1 MENNKKI
8 EYVTKPFEQLT
19 GLPSKDRIWL
29 KRSKRASIKLPSSN
43 LNVYDYI
50 YECNKNN
57 LDEIAMEYDP
67 LIDYESTKITY
78 RKLFKMIDEAT
89 LSYMELGVKKG
100 DIVTV
105 CLPSFV
111 ENIITFYALNR
122 IGAIPNQI
130 HPLASKDEVRFYL
143 EEAES
148 KIFVSYDGNF
158 DNFKDV
164 VEELKIKNVIMV
176 GATDLVSS
184 KTKALFLYNKYKDEL
199 KNNGDRF
206 SIKSFS
212 NFIKENASKKE
223 YPSSKYISFKDFM
236 KLGRKSYFVI
246 PKVNGYTASLTH
258 TSGTTGKSK
267 GVLSSSFGFNEMVR
281 QIGEETPILER
292 GDKELLVLPPYPL
305 YVLCNNVHMCLARGI
320 NIVVVPKVDYQNIH
334 KYFMK
339 HKITAVQ
346 GIPSTVMSMLNDK
359 GFEDNNVDLSSIKFI
374 VAGGGALA
382 SDTLKKANDF
392 LHRHNCKYNIT
403 VGYGMSEMGSCAV
416 CTFDEN
422 DEFVTVGRP
431 LNYTNIK
438 IVNSETKE
446 EVGYNTAGEIWLSGP
461 CRMIGYY
468 KNKEATDKLFEREYD
483 KNGNE
488 TIWVKT
494 GDIGMI
500 TPTGNLKY
508 IGRDK
513 RITMI
518 VDIKTNTVSK
528 VSNDYVEDILVG
540 KYPSGIVP
548 NCVVVSVPSEYTL
561 NALKAYVVVKDSPID
576 YSKIVN
582 EMNSKC
588 EEVLR
593 DNYRPIEYVFVDKIP
608 ETKAG
613 KKDFILIEEFE
624 KGKKTEKDGVKV
636 KARVKVKKGN

>member
-1 MENNKKI
+1 MRDDKKLELVADLPNK
-8 EYVTKPFEQLT
+8 LT
-19 GLPSKDRIWL
+19 GIPSKDRIWL
-29 KRSKRASIKLPSSN
+29 KRSKRASVKLPDSHLS
-43 LNVYDYI
+43 VYDYI

-57 LDEIAMEYDP
+57 LDDVALEYDP
-67 LIDYESTKITY
+67 LIDYSSTKITY
-78 RKLFKMIDEAT
+78 RELFKMIETTTMA
-89 LSYMELGVKKG
+89 YMELGVKKG

-111 ENIITFYALNR
+111 ENIVNFYALNR
-122 IGAIPNQI
+122 LGAIANQI
-130 HPLASKDEVRFYL
+130 HPLASKDEVKFYL

-164 VEELKIKNVIMV
+164 VEELNIEKVIMV
-176 GATDLVSS
+176 DATNLVSTKNKAIILYDKYKKLRKEKNISLMSFIKEVS
-184 KTKALFLYNKYKDEL
+184 KTKT
-199 KNNGDRF
+199 
-206 SIKSFS
+206 
-212 NFIKENASKKE
+212 
-223 YPSSKYISFKDFM
+223 YPSSRYISFKDFM
-236 KLGRKSYFVI
+236 NLGKHNKEI
-246 PKVNGYTASLTH
+246 IVNTFNDACSLTH

-267 GVLSSSFGFNEMVR
+267 GVLSSNYGFNEMVR
-281 QIGEETPILER
+281 QIAEETPVLER

-359 GFEDNNVDLSSIKFI
+359 GFEENNVDLSAIKFI

-382 SDTLKKANDF
+382 SETLKKANNF
-392 LHRHNCKYNIT
+392 LHKHNCKYNVT

-422 DEFVTVGRP
+422 DEFGTVGRP
-431 LNYTNIK
+431 LNDTNIK
-438 IVNSETKE
+438 IVNPETKE

-468 KNKEATDKLFEREYD
+468 KNEEATDKLFVKEYD
-483 KNGNE
+483 KEGNE
-488 TIWVKT
+488 IVWVRT

-528 VSNDYVEDILVG
+528 VSNDYVEDILIGNYGTAV
-540 KYPSGIVP
+540 IP
-548 NCVVVSVPSEYTL
+548 NCVVVSVPNEETL
-561 NALKAYVVVKDSPID
+561 NALKAYVVVKDSPAD
-576 YSKIVN
+576 YSEIVT
-582 EMNSKC
+582 EMNKKC
-588 EEVLR
+588 EEILR
-593 DNYRPIEYVFVDKIP
+593 DNSRPIEYVFVDKIP

-613 KKDFILIEEFE
+613 KKDFVLVQEFE
-624 KGKKTEKDGVKV
+624 EGKKKDGIKV
-636 KARVKVKKGN
+636 KTRIKVKKDNL

>member
-1 MENNKKI
+1 MRDDKKLELVADLPNK
-8 EYVTKPFEQLT
+8 LT
-19 GLPSKDRIWL
+19 GIPSKDRIWL
-29 KRSKRASIKLPSSN
+29 KRSKRASVKLPDSHLS
-43 LNVYDYI
+43 VYDYI

-57 LDEIAMEYDP
+57 LDDVALEYDP
-67 LIDYESTKITY
+67 LIDYSSTKITY
-78 RKLFKMIDEAT
+78 RELFKMIETTTMA
-89 LSYMELGVKKG
+89 YMELGVKKG

-111 ENIITFYALNR
+111 ENIVNFYALNR
-122 IGAIPNQI
+122 LGAIANQI
-130 HPLASKDEVRFYL
+130 HPLASKDEVKFYL

-164 VEELKIKNVIMV
+164 VEELNIEKVIMV
-176 GATDLVSS
+176 DATNLVSTKNKAIILYDKYKKLRKEKNISLMSFIKEVS
-184 KTKALFLYNKYKDEL
+184 KTKT
-199 KNNGDRF
+199 
-206 SIKSFS
+206 
-212 NFIKENASKKE
+212 
-223 YPSSKYISFKDFM
+223 YPSSRYISFKDFM
-236 KLGRKSYFVI
+236 NLGKHNKEI
-246 PKVNGYTASLTH
+246 IVNTFNDACSLTH

-267 GVLSSSFGFNEMVR
+267 GVLSSNYGFNEMVR
-281 QIGEETPILER
+281 QIAEETPVLER

-359 GFEDNNVDLSSIKFI
+359 GFKENNVDLSAIKFI

-382 SDTLKKANDF
+382 SETLKKANNF
-392 LHRHNCKYNIT
+392 LHKHNCKYNVT

-422 DEFVTVGRP
+422 DEFGTVGRP
-431 LNYTNIK
+431 LNDTNIK
-438 IVNSETKE
+438 IVNPETKE

-468 KNKEATDKLFEREYD
+468 KNEEATDKLFVKEYD
-483 KNGNE
+483 KDGNE
-488 TIWVKT
+488 IVWVRT

-528 VSNDYVEDILVG
+528 VSNDYVEDILIGNYGTAV
-540 KYPSGIVP
+540 IP
-548 NCVVVSVPSEYTL
+548 NCVVVSVPNEETL
-561 NALKAYVVVKDSPID
+561 NALKAYVVVKDSPAD
-576 YSKIVN
+576 YSEIVT
-582 EMNSKC
+582 EMNKKC
-588 EEVLR
+588 EEILR
-593 DNYRPIEYVFVDKIP
+593 DNSRPIEYVFVDKIP

-613 KKDFILIEEFE
+613 KKDFVLVQEFE
-624 KGKKTEKDGVKV
+624 EGKKKDGIKV
-636 KARVKVKKGN
+636 KTRIKVKKDNL

>member
-1 MENNKKI
+1 MNNDKRLELVTDLLNKI
-8 EYVTKPFEQLT
+8 T
-19 GLPSKDRIWL
+19 GIPSKDRIWL
-29 KRSKRASIKLPSSN
+29 KRSKKASVKLPDSHLS
-43 LNVYDYI
+43 VYDYI

-57 LDEIAMEYDP
+57 LDDVALEYDP
-67 LIDYESTKITY
+67 LIDYSSTKITY
-78 RKLFKMIDEAT
+78 RKLFKMIETAT
-89 LSYMELGVKKG
+89 KAYMELGVKKG

-111 ENIITFYALNR
+111 ENIVNFYALNR
-122 IGAIPNQI
+122 LGAIANQI
-130 HPLASKDEVRFYL
+130 HPLASKDEVKFYL

-164 VEELKIKNVIMV
+164 VEELNIEKVIMV
-176 GATDLVSS
+176 DATNLVSTKNKAMILYDKYKNLRKEKNISLMSFIKETS
-184 KTKALFLYNKYKDEL
+184 KTKA
-199 KNNGDRF
+199 
-206 SIKSFS
+206 
-212 NFIKENASKKE
+212 
-223 YPSSKYISFKDFM
+223 YPSSRYISFKDFM
-236 KLGRKSYFVI
+236 KIGKHNKEVI
-246 PKVNGYTASLTH
+246 VNTFNDACSLTH

-267 GVLSSSFGFNEMVR
+267 GVLSSNYGFNEMVR
-281 QIGEETPILER
+281 QIAEETPVLER
-292 GDKELLVLPPYPL
+292 EDKELLVLPPYPL

-359 GFEDNNVDLSSIKFI
+359 GFEENNVDLSTIKFI

-382 SDTLKKANDF
+382 SETLKKANNF
-392 LHRHNCKYNIT
+392 LHKHNCKYNVT

-422 DEFVTVGRP
+422 DEFGTVGRP
-431 LNYTNIK
+431 LNDTNIK
-438 IVNSETKE
+438 IVNPETKE

-461 CRMIGYY
+461 CRMLGYY
-468 KNKEATDKLFEREYD
+468 KNEEATDKLFVKEYD
-483 KNGNE
+483 KDGNE
-488 TIWVKT
+488 IVWVRT

-528 VSNDYVEDILVG
+528 VSNDYVEDILIGNYGTAV
-540 KYPSGIVP
+540 IP
-548 NCVVVSVPSEYTL
+548 NCVVVSVPNEETL
-561 NALKAYVVVKDSPID
+561 NALKAYVVVKDSPAD
-576 YSKIVN
+576 YSEIVT
-582 EMNSKC
+582 EMNKKC
-588 EEVLR
+588 EEILR
-593 DNYRPIEYVFVDKIP
+593 DNSRPIEYVFVDKIP

-613 KKDFILIEEFE
+613 KKDFVLVQEFE
-624 KGKKTEKDGVKV
+624 DGKKKDGIKV
-636 KARVKVKKGN
+636 KTRIKVKKDNL

>member
-1 MENNKKI
+1 MRDDKKLELVADLPNK
-8 EYVTKPFEQLT
+8 LT
-19 GLPSKDRIWL
+19 GIPSKDRIWL
-29 KRSKRASIKLPSSN
+29 KRSKRASVKLPDSHLS
-43 LNVYDYI
+43 VYDYI

-57 LDEIAMEYDP
+57 LDDVALEYDP
-67 LIDYESTKITY
+67 LIDYSSTKITY
-78 RKLFKMIDEAT
+78 RELFKMIETAT
-89 LSYMELGVKKG
+89 KTYMELGVKKG

-111 ENIITFYALNR
+111 ENIVNFYALNR
-122 IGAIPNQI
+122 LGAIANQI
-130 HPLASKDEVRFYL
+130 HPLASKDEVKFYL

-164 VEELKIKNVIMV
+164 VEELNIENVIMV
-176 GATDLVSS
+176 DATNLVSTKNKAIILYDKYKKLRKEKNISLMSFIKEVS
-184 KTKALFLYNKYKDEL
+184 KTKT
-199 KNNGDRF
+199 
-206 SIKSFS
+206 
-212 NFIKENASKKE
+212 
-223 YPSSKYISFKDFM
+223 YPSSRYISFKDFM
-236 KLGRKSYFVI
+236 NLGKHNKEI
-246 PKVNGYTASLTH
+246 IVNTFNDACSLTH

-267 GVLSSSFGFNEMVR
+267 GVLSSNYGFNEMVR
-281 QIGEETPILER
+281 QIAEETPVLER

-359 GFEDNNVDLSSIKFI
+359 GFEENNVDLSAIKFI

-382 SDTLKKANDF
+382 SETLKKANNF
-392 LHRHNCKYNIT
+392 LHKHNCKYNVT

-422 DEFVTVGRP
+422 DEFGTVGRP
-431 LNYTNIK
+431 LNDTNIK
-438 IVNSETKE
+438 IVNPETKE

-468 KNKEATDKLFEREYD
+468 KNEEATDKLFVKEYD
-483 KNGNE
+483 KDGNE
-488 TIWVKT
+488 IVWVRT

-528 VSNDYVEDILVG
+528 VSNDYVEDILIGNYGTAV
-540 KYPSGIVP
+540 IP
-548 NCVVVSVPSEYTL
+548 NCVVVSVPNEETL
-561 NALKAYVVVKDSPID
+561 NALKAYVVVKDSPAD
-576 YSKIVN
+576 YSEIVT
-582 EMNSKC
+582 EMNKKC
-588 EEVLR
+588 EEILR
-593 DNYRPIEYVFVDKIP
+593 DNSRPIEYVFVDKIP

-613 KKDFILIEEFE
+613 KKDFVLVQEFE
-624 KGKKTEKDGVKV
+624 EGKKKDGIKV
-636 KARVKVKKGN
+636 KTRIKVKKDNL

>member
-1 MENNKKI
+1 MRDDKKLELVADLPNK
-8 EYVTKPFEQLT
+8 LT
-19 GLPSKDRIWL
+19 GIPSKDRIWL
-29 KRSKRASIKLPSSN
+29 KRSKRASVKLPDSHLS
-43 LNVYDYI
+43 VYDYI

-57 LDEIAMEYDP
+57 LDDVALEYDP
-67 LIDYESTKITY
+67 LIDYSSTKITY
-78 RKLFKMIDEAT
+78 RKLFKMIETTTKA
-89 LSYMELGVKKG
+89 YMELGVKKG

-111 ENIITFYALNR
+111 ENIVNFYALNR
-122 IGAIPNQI
+122 LGAIANQI
-130 HPLASKDEVRFYL
+130 HPLASKDEVKFYL

-164 VEELKIKNVIMV
+164 IEELNIENVIMV
-176 GATDLVSS
+176 DATNLVSTKNKVMILYDKYKKLRKEKNISLMSFIKEVS
-184 KTKALFLYNKYKDEL
+184 KTKT
-199 KNNGDRF
+199 
-206 SIKSFS
+206 
-212 NFIKENASKKE
+212 
-223 YPSSKYISFKDFM
+223 YPSSRYISFKDFM
-236 KLGRKSYFVI
+236 NLGKHNKEI
-246 PKVNGYTASLTH
+246 IVNTFNDACSLTH

-267 GVLSSSFGFNEMVR
+267 GVLSSNYGFNEMVR
-281 QIGEETPILER
+281 QIAEETPVLER

-359 GFEDNNVDLSSIKFI
+359 GFKENNVDLSAIKFI

-382 SDTLKKANDF
+382 SETLKKANNF
-392 LHRHNCKYNIT
+392 LHKHNCKYNVT

-422 DEFVTVGRP
+422 DEFGTVGRP
-431 LNYTNIK
+431 LNDTNIK
-438 IVNSETKE
+438 IVNPETKE

-468 KNKEATDKLFEREYD
+468 KNEEATDKLFVKEYD
-483 KNGNE
+483 KEGNE
-488 TIWVKT
+488 IVWVRT

-528 VSNDYVEDILVG
+528 VSNDYVEDILIGNYGTAV
-540 KYPSGIVP
+540 IP
-548 NCVVVSVPSEYTL
+548 NCVVVSVPNEETL
-561 NALKAYVVVKDSPID
+561 NALKAYVVVKDSPAD
-576 YSKIVN
+576 YSEIVT
-582 EMNSKC
+582 EMNKKC
-588 EEVLR
+588 EEILR
-593 DNYRPIEYVFVDKIP
+593 DNSRPIEYVFVDKIP

-613 KKDFILIEEFE
+613 KKDFVLVQEFE
-624 KGKKTEKDGVKV
+624 EGKKKDGIKV
-636 KARVKVKKGN
+636 KTRIKVKKDNL

>member
-1 MENNKKI
+1 MRDDKKLELVADLPNK
-8 EYVTKPFEQLT
+8 LT
-19 GLPSKDRIWL
+19 GIPSKDRIWL
-29 KRSKRASIKLPSSN
+29 KRSKRASVKLPDSHLS
-43 LNVYDYI
+43 VYDYI

-57 LDEIAMEYDP
+57 LDDVALEYDP
-67 LIDYESTKITY
+67 LIDYSSTKITY
-78 RKLFKMIDEAT
+78 RELFKMIETTTMA
-89 LSYMELGVKKG
+89 YMELGVKKG

-111 ENIITFYALNR
+111 ENIVNFYALNR
-122 IGAIPNQI
+122 LGAIANQI
-130 HPLASKDEVRFYL
+130 HPLASKDEVKFYL

-164 VEELKIKNVIMV
+164 VEELNIEKVIMV
-176 GATDLVSS
+176 DATNLVSTKNKAIILYDKYKKLRKEKNISLMSFIKEVS
-184 KTKALFLYNKYKDEL
+184 KTKT
-199 KNNGDRF
+199 
-206 SIKSFS
+206 
-212 NFIKENASKKE
+212 
-223 YPSSKYISFKDFM
+223 YPSSRYISFKDFM
-236 KLGRKSYFVI
+236 NLGKHNKEI
-246 PKVNGYTASLTH
+246 IVNTFNDACSLTH

-267 GVLSSSFGFNEMVR
+267 GVLSSNYGFNEMVR
-281 QIGEETPILER
+281 QIAEETPVLER

-359 GFEDNNVDLSSIKFI
+359 GFKENNVDLSAIKFI

-382 SDTLKKANDF
+382 SETLKKANNF
-392 LHRHNCKYNIT
+392 LHKHNCKYNVT

-422 DEFVTVGRP
+422 DEFGTVGRP
-431 LNYTNIK
+431 LNDSNIK
-438 IVNSETKE
+438 IVNPETKE

-468 KNKEATDKLFEREYD
+468 KNEEATDKLFVKEYD
-483 KNGNE
+483 KDGNE
-488 TIWVKT
+488 IVWVRT

-528 VSNDYVEDILVG
+528 VSNDYVEDILIGNYGTAV
-540 KYPSGIVP
+540 IP
-548 NCVVVSVPSEYTL
+548 NCVVVSVPNEETL
-561 NALKAYVVVKDSPID
+561 NALKAYVVVKDSPAD
-576 YSKIVN
+576 YSEIVT
-582 EMNSKC
+582 EMNKKC
-588 EEVLR
+588 EEILR
-593 DNYRPIEYVFVDKIP
+593 DNSRPIEYVFVDKIP

-613 KKDFILIEEFE
+613 KKDFVLVQEFE
-624 KGKKTEKDGVKV
+624 EGKKKDGIKV
-636 KARVKVKKGN
+636 KTRIKVKKDNL

>member
-1 MENNKKI
+1 MRDDKKLELVADLPNK
-8 EYVTKPFEQLT
+8 LT
-19 GLPSKDRIWL
+19 GIPSKDRIWL
-29 KRSKRASIKLPSSN
+29 KRSKRASVKLPDSHLS
-43 LNVYDYI
+43 VYDYI

-57 LDEIAMEYDP
+57 LDDVALEYDP
-67 LIDYESTKITY
+67 LIDYSSTKITY
-78 RKLFKMIDEAT
+78 RKLFKMIETTTMA
-89 LSYMELGVKKG
+89 YMKLGVKKG

-111 ENIITFYALNR
+111 ENIVNFYALNR
-122 IGAIPNQI
+122 LGAIANQI
-130 HPLASKDEVRFYL
+130 HPLASKDEVKFYL

-164 VEELKIKNVIMV
+164 IEELNIENVIMV
-176 GATDLVSS
+176 DATNLVSTKNKVMILYDKYKKLRKEKNISLMSFIKEVS
-184 KTKALFLYNKYKDEL
+184 KTKT
-199 KNNGDRF
+199 
-206 SIKSFS
+206 
-212 NFIKENASKKE
+212 
-223 YPSSKYISFKDFM
+223 YPSSRYISFKDFM
-236 KLGRKSYFVI
+236 NLGKHNKEI
-246 PKVNGYTASLTH
+246 IVNSFNDACSLTH

-267 GVLSSSFGFNEMVR
+267 GVLSSNYGFNEMVR
-281 QIGEETPILER
+281 QIAEETPVLER

-359 GFEDNNVDLSSIKFI
+359 GFKENNVDLSAIKFI

-382 SDTLKKANDF
+382 SETLKKVNNF
-392 LHRHNCKYNIT
+392 LHKHNCKYNVT

-422 DEFVTVGRP
+422 DEFGTVGRP
-431 LNYTNIK
+431 LNDTNIK
-438 IVNSETKE
+438 IVNPETKE

-468 KNKEATDKLFEREYD
+468 KNEEATDKLFVKEYD
-483 KNGNE
+483 KEGNE
-488 TIWVKT
+488 IVWVRT

-528 VSNDYVEDILVG
+528 VSNDYVEDILIGNYGTAV
-540 KYPSGIVP
+540 IP
-548 NCVVVSVPSEYTL
+548 NCVVVSVPNEETL
-561 NALKAYVVVKDSPID
+561 NALKAYVVVKDSPAD
-576 YSKIVN
+576 YSEIVT
-582 EMNSKC
+582 EMNKKC
-588 EEVLR
+588 EEILR
-593 DNYRPIEYVFVDKIP
+593 DNSRPIEYVFVDKIP

-613 KKDFILIEEFE
+613 KKDFVLVQEFE
-624 KGKKTEKDGVKV
+624 EGKKKDGIKV
-636 KARVKVKKGN
+636 KTRIKVKKDNL

>member
-1 MENNKKI
+1 MRDDKKLELVADLPNK
-8 EYVTKPFEQLT
+8 LT
-19 GLPSKDRIWL
+19 GIPSKDRIWL
-29 KRSKRASIKLPSSN
+29 KRSKRASVKLPDSHLS
-43 LNVYDYI
+43 VYDYI

-57 LDEIAMEYDP
+57 LDDVALEYDP
-67 LIDYESTKITY
+67 LIDYSSTKITY
-78 RKLFKMIDEAT
+78 RKLFKMIETTTKA
-89 LSYMELGVKKG
+89 YMELGVKKG

-111 ENIITFYALNR
+111 ENIVNFYALNR
-122 IGAIPNQI
+122 LGAIANQI
-130 HPLASKDEVRFYL
+130 HPLASKDEVKFYL

-164 VEELKIKNVIMV
+164 IEELNIENVIMV
-176 GATDLVSS
+176 DATNLVSTKNKVMILYDKYKKLRKEKNISLMSFIKEVS
-184 KTKALFLYNKYKDEL
+184 KTKT
-199 KNNGDRF
+199 
-206 SIKSFS
+206 
-212 NFIKENASKKE
+212 
-223 YPSSKYISFKDFM
+223 YPSSRYISFKDFM
-236 KLGRKSYFVI
+236 NLGKHNKEI
-246 PKVNGYTASLTH
+246 IVNTFNDACSLTH

-267 GVLSSSFGFNEMVR
+267 GVLSSNYGFNEMVR
-281 QIGEETPILER
+281 QIAEETPVLER

-359 GFEDNNVDLSSIKFI
+359 GFKENQVDLSAIKFI

-382 SDTLKKANDF
+382 SETLKKANNF
-392 LHRHNCKYNIT
+392 LHKHNCKYNVT

-422 DEFVTVGRP
+422 DEFGTVGRP
-431 LNYTNIK
+431 LNDTNIK
-438 IVNSETKE
+438 IVNPDTKE

-468 KNKEATDKLFEREYD
+468 KNEEATDKLFVKEYD
-483 KNGNE
+483 KEGNE
-488 TIWVKT
+488 IVWVRT

-528 VSNDYVEDILVG
+528 VSNDYVEDILIGNYGTAV
-540 KYPSGIVP
+540 IP
-548 NCVVVSVPSEYTL
+548 NCVVVSVPNEETL
-561 NALKAYVVVKDSPID
+561 NALKAYVVVKDSPAD
-576 YSKIVN
+576 YSEIVT
-582 EMNSKC
+582 EMNKKC
-588 EEVLR
+588 EEILR
-593 DNYRPIEYVFVDKIP
+593 DNSRPIEYVFVDKIP

-613 KKDFILIEEFE
+613 KKDFVLVQEFE
-624 KGKKTEKDGVKV
+624 EGKKKDGIKV
-636 KARVKVKKGN
+636 KTRIKVKKDNL

>member
-1 MENNKKI
+1 MRDDKKLELVADLPNK
-8 EYVTKPFEQLT
+8 LT
-19 GLPSKDRIWL
+19 GIPSKDRIWL
-29 KRSKRASIKLPSSN
+29 KRSKRASVKLPDSHLS
-43 LNVYDYI
+43 VYDYI

-57 LDEIAMEYDP
+57 LDDVALEYDP
-67 LIDYESTKITY
+67 LIDYSSTKITY
-78 RKLFKMIDEAT
+78 RKLFKMIETTTKA
-89 LSYMELGVKKG
+89 YMELGVKKG

-111 ENIITFYALNR
+111 ENIVNFYALNR
-122 IGAIPNQI
+122 LGAIANQI
-130 HPLASKDEVRFYL
+130 HPLASKDEVKFYL

-164 VEELKIKNVIMV
+164 IEELNIENVIMV
-176 GATDLVSS
+176 DATNLVSTKNKLMILYDKYKKLRKEKNISLMSFIKEVS
-184 KTKALFLYNKYKDEL
+184 KTKT
-199 KNNGDRF
+199 
-206 SIKSFS
+206 
-212 NFIKENASKKE
+212 
-223 YPSSKYISFKDFM
+223 YPSSRYISFKDFM
-236 KLGRKSYFVI
+236 NLGKHNKEI
-246 PKVNGYTASLTH
+246 IVNTFNDACSLTH

-267 GVLSSSFGFNEMVR
+267 GVLSSNYGFNEMVR
-281 QIGEETPILER
+281 QIAEETPVLER

-359 GFEDNNVDLSSIKFI
+359 GFKENNVDLSAIKFI

-382 SDTLKKANDF
+382 SETLKKANNF
-392 LHRHNCKYNIT
+392 LHKHNCKYNVT

-422 DEFVTVGRP
+422 DEFGTVGRP
-431 LNYTNIK
+431 LNDTNIK
-438 IVNSETKE
+438 IVNPETKE

-468 KNKEATDKLFEREYD
+468 KNEEATDKLFVKEYD
-483 KNGNE
+483 KEGNE
-488 TIWVKT
+488 IVWVRT

-528 VSNDYVEDILVG
+528 VSNDYVEDILIGNYGTAV
-540 KYPSGIVP
+540 IP
-548 NCVVVSVPSEYTL
+548 NCVVVSVPNEETL
-561 NALKAYVVVKDSPID
+561 NALKAYVVVKDSPAD
-576 YSKIVN
+576 YSEIVT
-582 EMNSKC
+582 EMNKKC
-588 EEVLR
+588 EEILR
-593 DNYRPIEYVFVDKIP
+593 DNSRPIEYVFVDKIP

-613 KKDFILIEEFE
+613 KKDFVLVQEFE
-624 KGKKTEKDGVKV
+624 EGKKKDGIKV
-636 KARVKVKKGN
+636 KTRIKVKKDNL

>member
-1 MENNKKI
+1 MRDDKKLELVADLPNK
-8 EYVTKPFEQLT
+8 LT
-19 GLPSKDRIWL
+19 GIPSKDRIWL
-29 KRSKRASIKLPSSN
+29 KRSKRASVKLPDSHLS
-43 LNVYDYI
+43 VYDYI

-57 LDEIAMEYDP
+57 LDDVALEYDP
-67 LIDYESTKITY
+67 LIDYSSTKITY
-78 RKLFKMIDEAT
+78 RELFKMIETTTMA
-89 LSYMELGVKKG
+89 YMELGVKKG

-111 ENIITFYALNR
+111 ENIVNFYALNR
-122 IGAIPNQI
+122 LGAIANQI
-130 HPLASKDEVRFYL
+130 HPLASKDEVKFYL

-164 VEELKIKNVIMV
+164 IEELNIENVIMV
-176 GATDLVSS
+176 DATNLVSTKNKVMILYDKYKKLRKKKNISLMSFVKEVS
-184 KTKALFLYNKYKDEL
+184 KTKT
-199 KNNGDRF
+199 
-206 SIKSFS
+206 
-212 NFIKENASKKE
+212 
-223 YPSSKYISFKDFM
+223 YPSSRYISFKDFM
-236 KLGRKSYFVI
+236 NLGKHNKEI
-246 PKVNGYTASLTH
+246 IVNTFNDACSLTH

-267 GVLSSSFGFNEMVR
+267 GVLSSNYGFNEMVR
-281 QIGEETPILER
+281 QIAEETPVLER

-359 GFEDNNVDLSSIKFI
+359 GFEENNVDLSAIKFI

-382 SDTLKKANDF
+382 SETLKKANNF
-392 LHRHNCKYNIT
+392 LHKHNCKYNVT

-422 DEFVTVGRP
+422 DEFGTVGRP
-431 LNYTNIK
+431 LNDTNIK
-438 IVNSETKE
+438 IVNPETKE

-468 KNKEATDKLFEREYD
+468 KNEEATDKLFVKEYD
-483 KNGNE
+483 KDGNE
-488 TIWVKT
+488 IVWVRT

-528 VSNDYVEDILVG
+528 VSNDYVEDILIGNYGTAV
-540 KYPSGIVP
+540 IP
-548 NCVVVSVPSEYTL
+548 NCVVVSVPNEETL
-561 NALKAYVVVKDSPID
+561 NALKAYVVVKDSPAD
-576 YSKIVN
+576 YSEIVT
-582 EMNSKC
+582 EMNKKC
-588 EEVLR
+588 EEILR
-593 DNYRPIEYVFVDKIP
+593 DNSRPIEYVFVDKIP

-613 KKDFILIEEFE
+613 KKDFVLVQEFE
-624 KGKKTEKDGVKV
+624 EGKKKDGIKV
-636 KARVKVKKGN
+636 KTRIKIKKDNL

>member
-1 MENNKKI
+1 MRDDKKLELVADLPNK
-8 EYVTKPFEQLT
+8 LT
-19 GLPSKDRIWL
+19 GIPSKDRIWL
-29 KRSKRASIKLPSSN
+29 KRSKRASVKLPDSHLS
-43 LNVYDYI
+43 VYDYI

-57 LDEIAMEYDP
+57 LDDVALEYDP
-67 LIDYESTKITY
+67 LIDYSSTKITY
-78 RKLFKMIDEAT
+78 RELFKMIETTTKA
-89 LSYMELGVKKG
+89 YMKLGVKKG

-111 ENIITFYALNR
+111 ENIVNFYALNR
-122 IGAIPNQI
+122 LGAIANQI
-130 HPLASKDEVRFYL
+130 HPLASKDEVKFYL

-164 VEELKIKNVIMV
+164 VEELNIEKVIMV
-176 GATDLVSS
+176 DATNLVSTKNKVMILYDKYKKLRKEKNISLMSFIKEVS
-184 KTKALFLYNKYKDEL
+184 KTKT
-199 KNNGDRF
+199 
-206 SIKSFS
+206 
-212 NFIKENASKKE
+212 
-223 YPSSKYISFKDFM
+223 YPSSRYISFKDFM
-236 KLGRKSYFVI
+236 NLGKHNKEI
-246 PKVNGYTASLTH
+246 IVNTFNDACSLTH

-267 GVLSSSFGFNEMVR
+267 GVLSSNYGFNEMVR
-281 QIGEETPILER
+281 QIAEETPVLER

-359 GFEDNNVDLSSIKFI
+359 GFEENNVDLSAIKFI

-382 SDTLKKANDF
+382 SETLKKANNF
-392 LHRHNCKYNIT
+392 LHKHNCKYNVT

-422 DEFVTVGRP
+422 DEFGTVGRP
-431 LNYTNIK
+431 LNDTNIK
-438 IVNSETKE
+438 IVNPETKE

-468 KNKEATDKLFEREYD
+468 KNEEATDKLFVKEYD
-483 KNGNE
+483 KDGNE
-488 TIWVKT
+488 IVWVRT

-528 VSNDYVEDILVG
+528 VSNDYVEDILIGNYGTAV
-540 KYPSGIVP
+540 IP
-548 NCVVVSVPSEYTL
+548 NCVVVSVPNEETL
-561 NALKAYVVVKDSPID
+561 NALKAYVVVKDSPAD
-576 YSKIVN
+576 YSEIVT
-582 EMNSKC
+582 EMNKKC
-588 EEVLR
+588 EEILR
-593 DNYRPIEYVFVDKIP
+593 DNSRPIEYVFVDKIP

-613 KKDFILIEEFE
+613 KKDFVLVQEFE
-624 KGKKTEKDGVKV
+624 EGKKKDGIKV
-636 KARVKVKKGN
+636 KTRIKVKKDNL

>member
-1 MENNKKI
+1 MRDDKKLELVADLPNK
-8 EYVTKPFEQLT
+8 LT
-19 GLPSKDRIWL
+19 GIPSKDRIWL
-29 KRSKRASIKLPSSN
+29 KRSKRASVKLPDSHLS
-43 LNVYDYI
+43 VYDYI

-57 LDEIAMEYDP
+57 LDDIALEYDP
-67 LIDYESTKITY
+67 LIDYSSTKITY
-78 RKLFKMIDEAT
+78 RELFKMIETTTMA
-89 LSYMELGVKKG
+89 YMELGVKKG

-111 ENIITFYALNR
+111 ENIVNFYALNR
-122 IGAIPNQI
+122 LGAIANQI
-130 HPLASKDEVRFYL
+130 HPLASKDEVKFYL

-164 VEELKIKNVIMV
+164 VEELNIEKVIMV
-176 GATDLVSS
+176 DATNLVSTKNKVMILYDKYKKLRKEKNISLMSFIKEVS
-184 KTKALFLYNKYKDEL
+184 KTKT
-199 KNNGDRF
+199 
-206 SIKSFS
+206 
-212 NFIKENASKKE
+212 
-223 YPSSKYISFKDFM
+223 YPSSRYISFKDFM
-236 KLGRKSYFVI
+236 NLGKHNKEI
-246 PKVNGYTASLTH
+246 IVNTFNDACSLTH

-267 GVLSSSFGFNEMVR
+267 GVLSSNYGFNEMVR
-281 QIGEETPILER
+281 QIAEETPVLER

-359 GFEDNNVDLSSIKFI
+359 GFEENNVDLSAIKFI

-382 SDTLKKANDF
+382 SETLKKANNF
-392 LHRHNCKYNIT
+392 LHKHNCKYNVT

-422 DEFVTVGRP
+422 DEFGTVGRP
-431 LNYTNIK
+431 LNDTNIK
-438 IVNSETKE
+438 IVNPETKE

-468 KNKEATDKLFEREYD
+468 KNEEATDKLFVKEYD
-483 KNGNE
+483 KEGNE
-488 TIWVKT
+488 IVWVRT

-528 VSNDYVEDILVG
+528 VSNDYVEDILIGNYGTAV
-540 KYPSGIVP
+540 IP
-548 NCVVVSVPSEYTL
+548 NCVVVSVPNEETL
-561 NALKAYVVVKDSPID
+561 NALKAYVVVKDSPAD
-576 YSKIVN
+576 YSEIVT
-582 EMNSKC
+582 EMNKKC
-588 EEVLR
+588 EEILR
-593 DNYRPIEYVFVDKIP
+593 DNSRPIEYVFVDKIP

-613 KKDFILIEEFE
+613 KKDFVLVQEFE
-624 KGKKTEKDGVKV
+624 EGKKKDGIKV
-636 KARVKVKKGN
+636 KTRIKVKKDNL

>member
-1 MENNKKI
+1 MRDDKKLELVADLPNK
-8 EYVTKPFEQLT
+8 LT
-19 GLPSKDRIWL
+19 GIPSKDRIWL
-29 KRSKRASIKLPSSN
+29 KRSKRASVKLPDSHLS
-43 LNVYDYI
+43 VYDYI

-57 LDEIAMEYDP
+57 LDDVALEYDP
-67 LIDYESTKITY
+67 LIDYSSTKITY
-78 RKLFKMIDEAT
+78 IELFKMIETTTMA
-89 LSYMELGVKKG
+89 YMELGVKKG

-111 ENIITFYALNR
+111 ENIVNFYALNR
-122 IGAIPNQI
+122 LGAIANQI
-130 HPLASKDEVRFYL
+130 HPLASKDEVKFYL

-164 VEELKIKNVIMV
+164 VEELNIEKVIMV
-176 GATDLVSS
+176 DATNLVSTKNKAIILYDKYKKLRKEKNISLMSFIKEVS
-184 KTKALFLYNKYKDEL
+184 KTKT
-199 KNNGDRF
+199 
-206 SIKSFS
+206 
-212 NFIKENASKKE
+212 
-223 YPSSKYISFKDFM
+223 YPSSRYISFKDFM
-236 KLGRKSYFVI
+236 NLGKHNKEI
-246 PKVNGYTASLTH
+246 IVNTFNDACSLTH

-267 GVLSSSFGFNEMVR
+267 GVLSSNYGFNEMVR
-281 QIGEETPILER
+281 QIAEETPVLER

-359 GFEDNNVDLSSIKFI
+359 GFEENNVDLSAIKFI

-382 SDTLKKANDF
+382 SETLKKANNF
-392 LHRHNCKYNIT
+392 LHKHNCKYNVT

-422 DEFVTVGRP
+422 DEFGTVGRP
-431 LNYTNIK
+431 LNDTNIK
-438 IVNSETKE
+438 IVNPETKE

-468 KNKEATDKLFEREYD
+468 KNEEATDKLFVKEYD
-483 KNGNE
+483 KDGNE
-488 TIWVKT
+488 IVWVRT

-528 VSNDYVEDILVG
+528 VSNDYVEDILIGNYGTAV
-540 KYPSGIVP
+540 IP
-548 NCVVVSVPSEYTL
+548 NCVVVSVPNEETL
-561 NALKAYVVVKDSPID
+561 NALKAYVVVKDSPAD
-576 YSKIVN
+576 YSEIVT
-582 EMNSKC
+582 EMNKKC
-588 EEVLR
+588 EEILR
-593 DNYRPIEYVFVDKIP
+593 DNSRPIEYVFVDKIP

-613 KKDFILIEEFE
+613 KKDFVLVQEFE
-624 KGKKTEKDGVKV
+624 EGKKKDGIKV
-636 KARVKVKKGN
+636 KTRIKVKKDNL

>member
-1 MENNKKI
+1 MNNDKRLELVTDLLNKI
-8 EYVTKPFEQLT
+8 T
-19 GLPSKDRIWL
+19 GIPSKDRIWL
-29 KRSKRASIKLPSSN
+29 KRSKKASVKLPDSHLS
-43 LNVYDYI
+43 VYDYI

-57 LDEIAMEYDP
+57 LDDVALEYDP
-67 LIDYESTKITY
+67 LIDYSSTKITY
-78 RKLFKMIDEAT
+78 RKLFKMIETAT
-89 LSYMELGVKKG
+89 KAYMELGVKKG

-111 ENIITFYALNR
+111 ENIVNFYALNR
-122 IGAIPNQI
+122 LGAIANQI
-130 HPLASKDEVRFYL
+130 HPLASKDEVKFYL

-164 VEELKIKNVIMV
+164 VEELNIEKVIMV
-176 GATDLVSS
+176 DATNLVSTKNKAMILYDKYKNLRKEKNISLMSFIRETS
-184 KTKALFLYNKYKDEL
+184 KTKT
-199 KNNGDRF
+199 
-206 SIKSFS
+206 
-212 NFIKENASKKE
+212 
-223 YPSSKYISFKDFM
+223 YPSSRYISFKDFM
-236 KLGRKSYFVI
+236 NLGKHNKEVI
-246 PKVNGYTASLTH
+246 VNTFNDACSLTH

-267 GVLSSSFGFNEMVR
+267 GVLSSNYGFNEMVR
-281 QIGEETPILER
+281 QIAEETPVLER

-359 GFEDNNVDLSSIKFI
+359 GFEENNVDLSTIKFI

-382 SDTLKKANDF
+382 SETLKKANNF
-392 LHRHNCKYNIT
+392 LHKHNCKYNVT

-422 DEFVTVGRP
+422 DEFGTVGRP
-431 LNYTNIK
+431 LNDTNIK
-438 IVNSETKE
+438 IVNPETKE

-468 KNKEATDKLFEREYD
+468 KNKEATDKLFVKEYD
-483 KNGNE
+483 KDGNE
-488 TIWVKT
+488 IVWVRT

-528 VSNDYVEDILVG
+528 VSNDYVEDILIGNYGTAV
-540 KYPSGIVP
+540 IP
-548 NCVVVSVPSEYTL
+548 NCVVVSVPNEETL
-561 NALKAYVVVKDSPID
+561 NALKAYVVVKDSPAD
-576 YSKIVN
+576 YSEIVT
-582 EMNSKC
+582 EMNKKC
-588 EEVLR
+588 EEILR
-593 DNYRPIEYVFVDKIP
+593 DNSRPIEYVFVDKIP

-613 KKDFILIEEFE
+613 KKDFVLVQEFE
-624 KGKKTEKDGVKV
+624 DGKKKDGIKV
-636 KARVKVKKGN
+636 KTRIKIKKDNL

>member
-1 MENNKKI
+1 MRDDKKLELVADLPNK
-8 EYVTKPFEQLT
+8 LT
-19 GLPSKDRIWL
+19 GIPSKDRIWL
-29 KRSKRASIKLPSSN
+29 KRSKRASVKLPDSHLS
-43 LNVYDYI
+43 VYDYI

-57 LDEIAMEYDP
+57 LDDVALEYDP
-67 LIDYESTKITY
+67 LIDYSSTKITY
-78 RKLFKMIDEAT
+78 RKLFKMIETTTKA
-89 LSYMELGVKKG
+89 YMELGVKKG

-111 ENIITFYALNR
+111 ENIVNFYALNR
-122 IGAIPNQI
+122 LGAIANQI
-130 HPLASKDEVRFYL
+130 HPLASKDEVKFYL

-164 VEELKIKNVIMV
+164 IEELNIENVIMV
-176 GATDLVSS
+176 DATNLVSTKNKVMILYDKYKKLRKEKNISLMSFIKEVS
-184 KTKALFLYNKYKDEL
+184 KTKT
-199 KNNGDRF
+199 
-206 SIKSFS
+206 
-212 NFIKENASKKE
+212 
-223 YPSSKYISFKDFM
+223 YPSSRYISFKDFM
-236 KLGRKSYFVI
+236 NLGKHNKEI
-246 PKVNGYTASLTH
+246 IVNTFNDACSLTH

-267 GVLSSSFGFNEMVR
+267 GVLSSNYGFNEMVR
-281 QIGEETPILER
+281 QIAEETPVLER

-359 GFEDNNVDLSSIKFI
+359 GFKENNVDLSAIKFI

-382 SDTLKKANDF
+382 SETLKKANNF
-392 LHRHNCKYNIT
+392 LHKHNCKYNVT

-422 DEFVTVGRP
+422 DEFGTVGRP
-431 LNYTNIK
+431 LNDTNIK
-438 IVNSETKE
+438 IVNPDTKE

-468 KNKEATDKLFEREYD
+468 KNEEATDKLFVKEYD
-483 KNGNE
+483 KEGNE
-488 TIWVKT
+488 IVWVRT

-528 VSNDYVEDILVG
+528 VSNDYVEDILIGNYGTAV
-540 KYPSGIVP
+540 IP
-548 NCVVVSVPSEYTL
+548 NCVVVSVPNEETL
-561 NALKAYVVVKDSPID
+561 NALKAYVVVKDSPAD
-576 YSKIVN
+576 YSEIVT
-582 EMNSKC
+582 EMNKKC
-588 EEVLR
+588 EEILR
-593 DNYRPIEYVFVDKIP
+593 DNSRPIEYVFVDKIP

-613 KKDFILIEEFE
+613 KKDFVLVQEFE
-624 KGKKTEKDGVKV
+624 EGKKKDGIKV
-636 KARVKVKKGN
+636 KTRIKVKKDNL

>member
-1 MENNKKI
+1 MKDDKKLELVADLPNK
-8 EYVTKPFEQLT
+8 LT
-19 GLPSKDRIWL
+19 GIPSKDRIWL
-29 KRSKRASIKLPSSN
+29 KRSKRASVKLPDSHLS
-43 LNVYDYI
+43 VYDYI

-57 LDEIAMEYDP
+57 LDDVALEYDP
-67 LIDYESTKITY
+67 LIDYSSTKITY
-78 RKLFKMIDEAT
+78 RELFKMIETTTMA
-89 LSYMELGVKKG
+89 YMELGVKKG

-111 ENIITFYALNR
+111 ENIVNFYALNR
-122 IGAIPNQI
+122 LGAIANQI
-130 HPLASKDEVRFYL
+130 HPLASKDEVKFYL

-164 VEELKIKNVIMV
+164 VEELNIEKVIMV
-176 GATDLVSS
+176 DATNLVSTKNKAIILYDKYKKLRKEKNISLMSFIKEVS
-184 KTKALFLYNKYKDEL
+184 KTKT
-199 KNNGDRF
+199 
-206 SIKSFS
+206 
-212 NFIKENASKKE
+212 
-223 YPSSKYISFKDFM
+223 YPSSRYISFKDFM
-236 KLGRKSYFVI
+236 NLGKHNKEI
-246 PKVNGYTASLTH
+246 IVNTFNDACSLTH

-267 GVLSSSFGFNEMVR
+267 GVLSSNYGFNEMVR
-281 QIGEETPILER
+281 QIAEETPVLER

-359 GFEDNNVDLSSIKFI
+359 GFEENNVDLSAIKFI

-382 SDTLKKANDF
+382 SETLKKANNF
-392 LHRHNCKYNIT
+392 LHKHNCKYNVT

-422 DEFVTVGRP
+422 DEFGTVGRP
-431 LNYTNIK
+431 LNDTNIK
-438 IVNSETKE
+438 IVNPETKE

-468 KNKEATDKLFEREYD
+468 KNEEATDKLFVKEYD
-483 KNGNE
+483 KEGNE
-488 TIWVKT
+488 IVWVRT

-528 VSNDYVEDILVG
+528 VSNDYVEDILIGNYGTAV
-540 KYPSGIVP
+540 IP
-548 NCVVVSVPSEYTL
+548 NCVVVSVPNEETL
-561 NALKAYVVVKDSPID
+561 NALKAYVVVKDSPAD
-576 YSKIVN
+576 YSEIVT
-582 EMNSKC
+582 EMNKKC
-588 EEVLR
+588 EEILR
-593 DNYRPIEYVFVDKIP
+593 DNSRPIEYVFVDKIP

-613 KKDFILIEEFE
+613 KKDFVLVQEFE
-624 KGKKTEKDGVKV
+624 EGKKKDGIKV
-636 KARVKVKKGN
+636 KTRIKVKKDNL

>member
-1 MENNKKI
+1 MKDDKKLELVADLPNK
-8 EYVTKPFEQLT
+8 LT
-19 GLPSKDRIWL
+19 GIPSKDRIWL
-29 KRSKRASIKLPSSN
+29 KRSKRASVKLPDSHLS
-43 LNVYDYI
+43 VYDYI

-57 LDEIAMEYDP
+57 LDDVALEYDP
-67 LIDYESTKITY
+67 LIGYSSTKITY
-78 RKLFKMIDEAT
+78 RKLFKMIETTTKA
-89 LSYMELGVKKG
+89 YMELGVKKG

-111 ENIITFYALNR
+111 ENIVNFYALNR
-122 IGAIPNQI
+122 LGAIANQI
-130 HPLASKDEVRFYL
+130 HPLASKDEVKFYL

-164 VEELKIKNVIMV
+164 VEELNIEKVIMV
-176 GATDLVSS
+176 DATNLVSTKNKAMILYDKYKNLRKEKNISLMSFIRETS
-184 KTKALFLYNKYKDEL
+184 KTKT
-199 KNNGDRF
+199 
-206 SIKSFS
+206 
-212 NFIKENASKKE
+212 
-223 YPSSKYISFKDFM
+223 YPSSRYISFKDFM
-236 KLGRKSYFVI
+236 NLGKHNKEVI
-246 PKVNGYTASLTH
+246 VNTFNDACSLTH

-267 GVLSSSFGFNEMVR
+267 GVLSSNYGFNEMVR
-281 QIGEETPILER
+281 QIAEETPVLER

-359 GFEDNNVDLSSIKFI
+359 GFEENNVDLSTIKFI

-382 SDTLKKANDF
+382 SETLKKANNF
-392 LHRHNCKYNIT
+392 LHKHNCKYNVT

-422 DEFVTVGRP
+422 DEFGTVGRP
-431 LNYTNIK
+431 LNDTNIK
-438 IVNSETKE
+438 IVNPKTKE

-461 CRMIGYY
+461 CRMLGYY
-468 KNKEATDKLFEREYD
+468 KNEEATDKLFVKEYD
-483 KNGNE
+483 KDGNE
-488 TIWVKT
+488 IVWVRT

-528 VSNDYVEDILVG
+528 VSNDYVEDILIGNYGTAV
-540 KYPSGIVP
+540 IP
-548 NCVVVSVPSEYTL
+548 NCVVVSVPNEETL
-561 NALKAYVVVKDSPID
+561 NALKAYVVVKDSPAD
-576 YSKIVN
+576 YSEIVT
-582 EMNSKC
+582 EMNKKC
-588 EEVLR
+588 EEILR
-593 DNYRPIEYVFVDKIP
+593 DNSRPIEYVFVDKIP

-613 KKDFILIEEFE
+613 KKDFVLVKEFE
-624 KGKKTEKDGVKV
+624 DGKKKDGIKV
-636 KARVKVKKGN
+636 KTRIKVKKDNL

>member
-1 MENNKKI
+1 MRDDKKLELVADLPNK
-8 EYVTKPFEQLT
+8 LT
-19 GLPSKDRIWL
+19 GIPSKDRIWL
-29 KRSKRASIKLPSSN
+29 KRSKRASVKLPDSHLS
-43 LNVYDYI
+43 VYDYI

-57 LDEIAMEYDP
+57 LDDVALEYDP
-67 LIDYESTKITY
+67 LIDYSSTKITY
-78 RKLFKMIDEAT
+78 RKLFKMIETTTKA
-89 LSYMELGVKKG
+89 YMELGVKKG

-111 ENIITFYALNR
+111 ENIVNFYALNR
-122 IGAIPNQI
+122 LGAIANQI
-130 HPLASKDEVRFYL
+130 HPLASKDEVKFYL

-164 VEELKIKNVIMV
+164 IEELNIENVIMV
-176 GATDLVSS
+176 DATNLVSTKNKVMILYDKYKKLRKEKNISLMSFIKEES
-184 KTKALFLYNKYKDEL
+184 KTKT
-199 KNNGDRF
+199 
-206 SIKSFS
+206 
-212 NFIKENASKKE
+212 
-223 YPSSKYISFKDFM
+223 YPSSRYISFKDFM
-236 KLGRKSYFVI
+236 NLGKHNKEI
-246 PKVNGYTASLTH
+246 IVNSFNDACSLTH

-267 GVLSSSFGFNEMVR
+267 GVLSSNYGFNEMVR
-281 QIGEETPILER
+281 QIAEETPVLER

-359 GFEDNNVDLSSIKFI
+359 GFKENNVDLSAIKFI

-382 SDTLKKANDF
+382 SETLKKANNF
-392 LHRHNCKYNIT
+392 LHKHNCKYNVT

-422 DEFVTVGRP
+422 DEFGTVGRP
-431 LNYTNIK
+431 LNDTNIK
-438 IVNSETKE
+438 IVNPDTKE

-468 KNKEATDKLFEREYD
+468 KNEEATDKLFVKEYD
-483 KNGNE
+483 KEGNE
-488 TIWVKT
+488 IVWVRT

-528 VSNDYVEDILVG
+528 VSNDYVEDILIGNYGTAV
-540 KYPSGIVP
+540 IP
-548 NCVVVSVPSEYTL
+548 NCVVVSVPNEETL
-561 NALKAYVVVKDSPID
+561 NALKAYVVVKDSPAD
-576 YSKIVN
+576 YSEIVT
-582 EMNSKC
+582 EMNKKC
-588 EEVLR
+588 EEILR
-593 DNYRPIEYVFVDKIP
+593 DNSRPIEYVFVDKIP

-613 KKDFILIEEFE
+613 KKDFVLVQEFE
-624 KGKKTEKDGVKV
+624 EGKKKDGIKV
-636 KARVKVKKGN
+636 KTRIKVKKDNL

>member
-1 MENNKKI
+1 MRDDKKLELVADLPNK
-8 EYVTKPFEQLT
+8 LT
-19 GLPSKDRIWL
+19 GIPSKDRIWL
-29 KRSKRASIKLPSSN
+29 KRSKRASVKLPDSHLS
-43 LNVYDYI
+43 VYDYI

-57 LDEIAMEYDP
+57 LDDVALEYDP
-67 LIDYESTKITY
+67 LIDYSSTKITY
-78 RKLFKMIDEAT
+78 RELFKMIETTTMA
-89 LSYMELGVKKG
+89 YMELGVKKG

-111 ENIITFYALNR
+111 ENIVNFYALNR
-122 IGAIPNQI
+122 LGAIANQI
-130 HPLASKDEVRFYL
+130 HPLASKDEVKFYL

-164 VEELKIKNVIMV
+164 VEELNIEKVIMV
-176 GATDLVSS
+176 DATNLVSTKNKAIILYDKYKKLRKEKNISLMSFIKEVS
-184 KTKALFLYNKYKDEL
+184 KTKT
-199 KNNGDRF
+199 
-206 SIKSFS
+206 
-212 NFIKENASKKE
+212 
-223 YPSSKYISFKDFM
+223 YPSSRYISFKDFM
-236 KLGRKSYFVI
+236 NLGKHNKEI
-246 PKVNGYTASLTH
+246 IVNTFNDACSLTH

-267 GVLSSSFGFNEMVR
+267 GVLSSNYGFNEMVR
-281 QIGEETPILER
+281 QIAEETPVLER

-359 GFEDNNVDLSSIKFI
+359 GFKENNVDLSAIKFI

-382 SDTLKKANDF
+382 SETLKKANNF
-392 LHRHNCKYNIT
+392 LHKHNCKYNVT

-422 DEFVTVGRP
+422 DEFGTVGRP
-431 LNYTNIK
+431 LNDTNIK
-438 IVNSETKE
+438 IVNPETKE

-468 KNKEATDKLFEREYD
+468 KNEEATDKLFVKEYD
-483 KNGNE
+483 KEGNE
-488 TIWVKT
+488 IVWVRT

-528 VSNDYVEDILVG
+528 VSNDYVEDILIGNYGTAV
-540 KYPSGIVP
+540 IP
-548 NCVVVSVPSEYTL
+548 NCVVVSVPNEETL
-561 NALKAYVVVKDSPID
+561 NALKAYVVVKDSPAD
-576 YSKIVN
+576 YSEIVT
-582 EMNSKC
+582 EMNKKC
-588 EEVLR
+588 EEILR
-593 DNYRPIEYVFVDKIP
+593 DNSRPIEYVFVDKIP

-613 KKDFILIEEFE
+613 KKDFVLVQEFE
-624 KGKKTEKDGVKV
+624 EGKKKDGIKV
-636 KARVKVKKGN
+636 KTRIKVKKDNL

>member
-1 MENNKKI
+1 MKDDKKLELVADLPNK
-8 EYVTKPFEQLT
+8 LT
-19 GLPSKDRIWL
+19 GIPSKDRIWL
-29 KRSKRASIKLPSSN
+29 KRSKRASVKLPDSHLS
-43 LNVYDYI
+43 VYDYI

-57 LDEIAMEYDP
+57 LDDVALEYDP
-67 LIDYESTKITY
+67 LIDYSSTKITY
-78 RKLFKMIDEAT
+78 RELFKMIETTTMA
-89 LSYMELGVKKG
+89 YMELGVKKG

-111 ENIITFYALNR
+111 ENIVNFYALNR
-122 IGAIPNQI
+122 LGAIANQI
-130 HPLASKDEVRFYL
+130 HPLASKDEVKFYL

-164 VEELKIKNVIMV
+164 VEELNIEKVIMV
-176 GATDLVSS
+176 DATNLVSTKNKAIILYDKYKKLRKEKNISLMSFIKEVS
-184 KTKALFLYNKYKDEL
+184 KTKT
-199 KNNGDRF
+199 
-206 SIKSFS
+206 
-212 NFIKENASKKE
+212 
-223 YPSSKYISFKDFM
+223 YPSSRYISFKDFM
-236 KLGRKSYFVI
+236 NLGKHNKEI
-246 PKVNGYTASLTH
+246 IVNTFNDACSLTH

-267 GVLSSSFGFNEMVR
+267 GVLSSNYGFNEMVR
-281 QIGEETPILER
+281 QIAEETPVLER

-359 GFEDNNVDLSSIKFI
+359 GFKENNVDLSAIKFI

-382 SDTLKKANDF
+382 SETLKKANNF
-392 LHRHNCKYNIT
+392 LHKHNCKYNVT

-422 DEFVTVGRP
+422 DEFGTVGRP
-431 LNYTNIK
+431 LNDTNIK
-438 IVNSETKE
+438 IVNPETKE

-468 KNKEATDKLFEREYD
+468 KNEEATDKLFVKEYD
-483 KNGNE
+483 KDGNE
-488 TIWVKT
+488 IVWVRT

-528 VSNDYVEDILVG
+528 VSNDYVEDILIGNYGTAV
-540 KYPSGIVP
+540 IP
-548 NCVVVSVPSEYTL
+548 NCVVVSVPNEETL
-561 NALKAYVVVKDSPID
+561 NALKAYVVVKDSPAD
-576 YSKIVN
+576 YSEIVT
-582 EMNSKC
+582 EMNKKC
-588 EEVLR
+588 EEILR
-593 DNYRPIEYVFVDKIP
+593 DNSRPIEYVFVDKIP

-613 KKDFILIEEFE
+613 KKDFVLVQEFE
-624 KGKKTEKDGVKV
+624 EGKKKDGIKV
-636 KARVKVKKGN
+636 KTRIKVKKDNL

>member
-1 MENNKKI
+1 MRDDKKLELVADLPNK
-8 EYVTKPFEQLT
+8 LT
-19 GLPSKDRIWL
+19 GIPSKDRIWL
-29 KRSKRASIKLPSSN
+29 KRSKRASVKLPDSHLS
-43 LNVYDYI
+43 VYDYI

-57 LDEIAMEYDP
+57 LDDVALEYDP
-67 LIDYESTKITY
+67 LIDYSSTKITY
-78 RKLFKMIDEAT
+78 RELFKMIETTTMA
-89 LSYMELGVKKG
+89 YMELGVKKG

-111 ENIITFYALNR
+111 ENIVNFYALNR
-122 IGAIPNQI
+122 LGAIANQI
-130 HPLASKDEVRFYL
+130 HPLASKDEVKFYL

-164 VEELKIKNVIMV
+164 VEELNIEKVIMV
-176 GATDLVSS
+176 DATNLVSTKNKAIILYDKYKKLRKEKNISLMSFIKEVS
-184 KTKALFLYNKYKDEL
+184 KTKT
-199 KNNGDRF
+199 
-206 SIKSFS
+206 
-212 NFIKENASKKE
+212 
-223 YPSSKYISFKDFM
+223 YPSSRYISFKDFM
-236 KLGRKSYFVI
+236 NLGKHNKEI
-246 PKVNGYTASLTH
+246 IVNTFNDACSLTH

-267 GVLSSSFGFNEMVR
+267 GVLSSNYGFNEMVR
-281 QIGEETPILER
+281 QIAEETPVLER

-359 GFEDNNVDLSSIKFI
+359 GFEENNVDLSAIKFI

-382 SDTLKKANDF
+382 SETLKKANNF
-392 LHRHNCKYNIT
+392 LHKHNCKYNVT

-422 DEFVTVGRP
+422 DEFGTVGRP
-431 LNYTNIK
+431 LNDTNIK
-438 IVNSETKE
+438 IVNPETKE

-468 KNKEATDKLFEREYD
+468 KNEETTDKLFVKEYD
-483 KNGNE
+483 KDGNE
-488 TIWVKT
+488 IVWVRT

-528 VSNDYVEDILVG
+528 VSNDYVEDILIGNYGTAV
-540 KYPSGIVP
+540 IP
-548 NCVVVSVPSEYTL
+548 NCVVVSVPNEETL
-561 NALKAYVVVKDSPID
+561 NALKAYVVVKDSPAD
-576 YSKIVN
+576 YSEIVT
-582 EMNSKC
+582 EMNKKC
-588 EEVLR
+588 EEILR
-593 DNYRPIEYVFVDKIP
+593 DNSRPIEYVFVDKIP

-613 KKDFILIEEFE
+613 KKDFVLVQEFE
-624 KGKKTEKDGVKV
+624 EGKKKDGIKV
-636 KARVKVKKGN
+636 KTRIKVKKDNL

>member
-1 MENNKKI
+1 MRDDKKLELVADLPNK
-8 EYVTKPFEQLT
+8 LT
-19 GLPSKDRIWL
+19 GIPSKDRIWL
-29 KRSKRASIKLPSSN
+29 KRSKRASVKLPDSHLS
-43 LNVYDYI
+43 VYDYI

-57 LDEIAMEYDP
+57 LDDVALEYDP
-67 LIDYESTKITY
+67 LIDYSSTKITY
-78 RKLFKMIDEAT
+78 RELFKMIETTTKA
-89 LSYMELGVKKG
+89 YMELGVKKG

-111 ENIITFYALNR
+111 ENIVNFYALNR
-122 IGAIPNQI
+122 LGAIANQI
-130 HPLASKDEVRFYL
+130 HPLASKDEVKFYL

-164 VEELKIKNVIMV
+164 IEELNIENVIMV
-176 GATDLVSS
+176 DATNLVSTKNKVMILYDKYKKLRKKKNISLMSFVKEVS
-184 KTKALFLYNKYKDEL
+184 KTKT
-199 KNNGDRF
+199 
-206 SIKSFS
+206 
-212 NFIKENASKKE
+212 
-223 YPSSKYISFKDFM
+223 YPSSRYISFKDFM
-236 KLGRKSYFVI
+236 NLGKHNKEI
-246 PKVNGYTASLTH
+246 IVNTFNDACSLTH

-267 GVLSSSFGFNEMVR
+267 GVLSSNYGFNEMVR
-281 QIGEETPILER
+281 QIAEETPVLER

-359 GFEDNNVDLSSIKFI
+359 GFEENNVDLSAIKFI

-382 SDTLKKANDF
+382 SETLKKANNF
-392 LHRHNCKYNIT
+392 LHKHNCKYNVT

-422 DEFVTVGRP
+422 DEFGTVGRP
-431 LNYTNIK
+431 LNDTNIK
-438 IVNSETKE
+438 IVNPETKE

-468 KNKEATDKLFEREYD
+468 KNEEATDKLFVKEYD
-483 KNGNE
+483 KDGNE
-488 TIWVKT
+488 IVWVRT

-528 VSNDYVEDILVG
+528 VSNDYVEDILIGNYGTAV
-540 KYPSGIVP
+540 IP
-548 NCVVVSVPSEYTL
+548 NCVVVSVPNEETL
-561 NALKAYVVVKDSPID
+561 NALKAYVVVKDSPAD
-576 YSKIVN
+576 YSEIVT
-582 EMNSKC
+582 EMNKKC
-588 EEVLR
+588 EEILR
-593 DNYRPIEYVFVDKIP
+593 DNSRPIEYVFVDKIP

-613 KKDFILIEEFE
+613 KKDFVLVQEFE
-624 KGKKTEKDGVKV
+624 EGKKKDGIKV
-636 KARVKVKKGN
+636 KTRIKVKKDNL

>member
-1 MENNKKI
+1 MRDDKKLELVADLPNK
-8 EYVTKPFEQLT
+8 LT
-19 GLPSKDRIWL
+19 GIPSKDRIWL
-29 KRSKRASIKLPSSN
+29 KRSKRASVKLPDSHLS
-43 LNVYDYI
+43 VYDYI

-57 LDEIAMEYDP
+57 LDDVALEYDP
-67 LIDYESTKITY
+67 LIDYSSTKITY
-78 RKLFKMIDEAT
+78 RELFKMIETTTMA
-89 LSYMELGVKKG
+89 YMELGVKKG

-111 ENIITFYALNR
+111 ENIVNFYALNR
-122 IGAIPNQI
+122 LGAIANQI
-130 HPLASKDEVRFYL
+130 HPLASKDEVKFYL

-164 VEELKIKNVIMV
+164 VEELNIEKVIMV
-176 GATDLVSS
+176 DATNLVS
-184 KTKALFLYNKYKDEL
+184 TKNKVMILYDKYKKLRKE
-199 KNNGDRF
+199 KNI
-206 SIKSFS
+206 SLMS
-212 NFIKENASKKE
+212 FIKEVSKTNT
-223 YPSSKYISFKDFM
+223 YPSSRYISFKDFM
-236 KLGRKSYFVI
+236 NLGKHNKEI
-246 PKVNGYTASLTH
+246 IVNTFNDACSLTH

-267 GVLSSSFGFNEMVR
+267 GVLSSNYGFNEMVR
-281 QIGEETPILER
+281 QIAEETPVLER

-359 GFEDNNVDLSSIKFI
+359 GFEENNVDLSAIKFI

-382 SDTLKKANDF
+382 SETLKKANNF
-392 LHRHNCKYNIT
+392 LHKHNCKYNVT

-422 DEFVTVGRP
+422 DEFGTVGRP
-431 LNYTNIK
+431 LNDTNIK
-438 IVNSETKE
+438 IVNPETKE

-468 KNKEATDKLFEREYD
+468 KNEEATDKLFVKEYD
-483 KNGNE
+483 KDGNE
-488 TIWVKT
+488 IVWVKT

-528 VSNDYVEDILVG
+528 VSNDYVEDILIGNYGTAV
-540 KYPSGIVP
+540 IP
-548 NCVVVSVPSEYTL
+548 NCVVVSVPNEETL
-561 NALKAYVVVKDSPID
+561 NALKAYVVVKDSPAD
-576 YSKIVN
+576 YSEIVT
-582 EMNSKC
+582 EMNKKC
-588 EEVLR
+588 EEILR
-593 DNYRPIEYVFVDKIP
+593 DNSRPIEYVFVDKIP

-613 KKDFILIEEFE
+613 KKDFVLVQEFE
-624 KGKKTEKDGVKV
+624 EGKKKDGIKV
-636 KARVKVKKGN
+636 KTRIKVKKDNL

>member
-1 MENNKKI
+1 MRDDKKLELVADLPNK
-8 EYVTKPFEQLT
+8 LT
-19 GLPSKDRIWL
+19 GIPSKDRIWL
-29 KRSKRASIKLPSSN
+29 KRSKRASVKLPDSHLS
-43 LNVYDYI
+43 VYDYI

-57 LDEIAMEYDP
+57 LDDVALEYDP
-67 LIDYESTKITY
+67 LIDYSSTKITY
-78 RKLFKMIDEAT
+78 RKLFKMIETTTKA
-89 LSYMELGVKKG
+89 YMELGVKKG

-111 ENIITFYALNR
+111 ENIVNFYALNR
-122 IGAIPNQI
+122 LGAIANQI
-130 HPLASKDEVRFYL
+130 HPLASKDEVKFYL

-164 VEELKIKNVIMV
+164 IEELNIENVIMV
-176 GATDLVSS
+176 DATNLVSTKNKVMILYDKYKKLRKEKNISLMSFIKEES
-184 KTKALFLYNKYKDEL
+184 KTKT
-199 KNNGDRF
+199 
-206 SIKSFS
+206 
-212 NFIKENASKKE
+212 
-223 YPSSKYISFKDFM
+223 YPSSRYISFKDFM
-236 KLGRKSYFVI
+236 NLGKHNKEI
-246 PKVNGYTASLTH
+246 IVNSFNDACSLTH

-267 GVLSSSFGFNEMVR
+267 GVLSSNYGFNEMVR
-281 QIGEETPILER
+281 QIAEETPVLER

-359 GFEDNNVDLSSIKFI
+359 GFKENNVDLSAIKFI

-382 SDTLKKANDF
+382 SETLKKANNF
-392 LHRHNCKYNIT
+392 LHKHNCKYNVT

-422 DEFVTVGRP
+422 DEFGTVGRP
-431 LNYTNIK
+431 LNDTNIK
-438 IVNSETKE
+438 IVNPETKE

-468 KNKEATDKLFEREYD
+468 KNEEATDKLFVKEYD
-483 KNGNE
+483 KEGNE
-488 TIWVKT
+488 IVWVRT

-528 VSNDYVEDILVG
+528 VSNDYVEDILIGNYGTAV
-540 KYPSGIVP
+540 IP
-548 NCVVVSVPSEYTL
+548 NCVVVSVPNEETL
-561 NALKAYVVVKDSPID
+561 NALKAYVVVKDSPAD
-576 YSKIVN
+576 YSEIVT
-582 EMNSKC
+582 EMNKKC
-588 EEVLR
+588 EEILR
-593 DNYRPIEYVFVDKIP
+593 DNSRPIEYVFVDKIP

-613 KKDFILIEEFE
+613 KKDFVLVQEFE
-624 KGKKTEKDGVKV
+624 EGKKKDGI
-636 KARVKVKKGN
+636 KVKKDNL

>member
-1 MENNKKI
+1 MRDDKKLELVADLPNK
-8 EYVTKPFEQLT
+8 LT
-19 GLPSKDRIWL
+19 GIPSKDRIWL
-29 KRSKRASIKLPSSN
+29 KRSKRASVKLPDSHLS
-43 LNVYDYI
+43 VYDYI

-57 LDEIAMEYDP
+57 LDDVALEYDP
-67 LIDYESTKITY
+67 LIDYSSTKITY
-78 RKLFKMIDEAT
+78 RELFKMIETTTMA
-89 LSYMELGVKKG
+89 YMELGVKKG

-111 ENIITFYALNR
+111 ENIVNFYALNR
-122 IGAIPNQI
+122 LGAIANQI
-130 HPLASKDEVRFYL
+130 HPLASKDEVKFYL

-164 VEELKIKNVIMV
+164 VEELNIEKVIMV
-176 GATDLVSS
+176 DATNLVSTKNKVMILYDKYKKLRKEKNISLMSFIKEVS
-184 KTKALFLYNKYKDEL
+184 KTKT
-199 KNNGDRF
+199 
-206 SIKSFS
+206 
-212 NFIKENASKKE
+212 
-223 YPSSKYISFKDFM
+223 YPSSRYISFKDFM
-236 KLGRKSYFVI
+236 NLGKHNKEI
-246 PKVNGYTASLTH
+246 IVNTFNDACSLTH

-267 GVLSSSFGFNEMVR
+267 GVLSSNYGFNEMVR
-281 QIGEETPILER
+281 QIAEETPVLER

-359 GFEDNNVDLSSIKFI
+359 GFKENNVDLSAIKFI

-382 SDTLKKANDF
+382 SETLKKANNF
-392 LHRHNCKYNIT
+392 LHKHNCKYNVT

-422 DEFVTVGRP
+422 DEFGTVGRP
-431 LNYTNIK
+431 LNDTNIK
-438 IVNSETKE
+438 IVNPETKE

-468 KNKEATDKLFEREYD
+468 KNEEATDKLFVKEYD
-483 KNGNE
+483 KDGNE
-488 TIWVKT
+488 IVWVRT

-528 VSNDYVEDILVG
+528 VSNDYVEDILIGNYGTAV
-540 KYPSGIVP
+540 IP
-548 NCVVVSVPSEYTL
+548 NCVVVSVPNEETL
-561 NALKAYVVVKDSPID
+561 NALKAYVVVKDSPAD
-576 YSKIVN
+576 YSEIVT
-582 EMNSKC
+582 EMNKKC
-588 EEVLR
+588 EEILR
-593 DNYRPIEYVFVDKIP
+593 DNSRPIEYVFVDKIP

-613 KKDFILIEEFE
+613 KKDFVLVQEFE
-624 KGKKTEKDGVKV
+624 EGKKKDGIKV
-636 KARVKVKKGN
+636 KTRIKVKKDNL

>member
-1 MENNKKI
+1 MRDDKKLELVADLPNK
-8 EYVTKPFEQLT
+8 LT
-19 GLPSKDRIWL
+19 GIPSKDRIWL
-29 KRSKRASIKLPSSN
+29 KRSKRASVKLPDSHLS
-43 LNVYDYI
+43 VYDYI

-57 LDEIAMEYDP
+57 LDDVALEYDP
-67 LIDYESTKITY
+67 LIDYSSTKITY
-78 RKLFKMIDEAT
+78 RELFKMIETTTMA
-89 LSYMELGVKKG
+89 YMELGVKKG

-111 ENIITFYALNR
+111 ENIVNFYALNR
-122 IGAIPNQI
+122 LGAIANQI
-130 HPLASKDEVRFYL
+130 HPLASKDEVKFYL

-164 VEELKIKNVIMV
+164 VEELNIEKVIMV
-176 GATDLVSS
+176 DATNLVSTKNKVMILYDKYKKLRKEKNISLMSFIKEVS
-184 KTKALFLYNKYKDEL
+184 KTKT
-199 KNNGDRF
+199 
-206 SIKSFS
+206 
-212 NFIKENASKKE
+212 
-223 YPSSKYISFKDFM
+223 YPSSRYISFKDFM
-236 KLGRKSYFVI
+236 NLGKHNKEI
-246 PKVNGYTASLTH
+246 IVNTFNDACSLTH

-267 GVLSSSFGFNEMVR
+267 GVLSSNYGFNEMVR
-281 QIGEETPILER
+281 QIAEETPVLER

-359 GFEDNNVDLSSIKFI
+359 GFEENNVDLSAIKFI

-382 SDTLKKANDF
+382 SETLKKANNF
-392 LHRHNCKYNIT
+392 LHKHNCKYNVT

-422 DEFVTVGRP
+422 DEFGTVGRP
-431 LNYTNIK
+431 LNDTNIK
-438 IVNSETKE
+438 IVNPETKE

-468 KNKEATDKLFEREYD
+468 KNEEATDKLFVKEYD
-483 KNGNE
+483 KEGNE
-488 TIWVKT
+488 IVWVRT

-528 VSNDYVEDILVG
+528 VSNDYVEDILIGNYGTAV
-540 KYPSGIVP
+540 IP
-548 NCVVVSVPSEYTL
+548 NCVVVSVPNEETL
-561 NALKAYVVVKDSPID
+561 NALKAYVVVKDSPAD
-576 YSKIVN
+576 YSEIVT
-582 EMNSKC
+582 EMNKKC
-588 EEVLR
+588 EEILR
-593 DNYRPIEYVFVDKIP
+593 DNSRPIEYVFVDKIP

-613 KKDFILIEEFE
+613 KKDFVLVQEFE
-624 KGKKTEKDGVKV
+624 EGKKKDGIKV
-636 KARVKVKKGN
+636 KTRIKVKKDNL

>member
-1 MENNKKI
+1 MKDDKKLELVADLPNK
-8 EYVTKPFEQLT
+8 LT
-19 GLPSKDRIWL
+19 GIPSKDRIWL
-29 KRSKRASIKLPSSN
+29 KRSKRASVKLPDSHLS
-43 LNVYDYI
+43 VYDYI

-57 LDEIAMEYDP
+57 LDDVALEYDP
-67 LIDYESTKITY
+67 LIDYSSTKITY
-78 RKLFKMIDEAT
+78 RKLFKMIETTTKA
-89 LSYMELGVKKG
+89 YMELGVKKG

-111 ENIITFYALNR
+111 ENIVNFYALNR
-122 IGAIPNQI
+122 LGAFANQI
-130 HPLASKDEVRFYL
+130 HPLASKDEVKFYL

-164 VEELKIKNVIMV
+164 VEELNIEKVIMV
-176 GATDLVSS
+176 DATNLVSTKNKVIILYDKYKKLRKEKNISLMSFIKEAS
-184 KTKALFLYNKYKDEL
+184 KTKT
-199 KNNGDRF
+199 
-206 SIKSFS
+206 
-212 NFIKENASKKE
+212 
-223 YPSSKYISFKDFM
+223 YPSSRYISFKDFM
-236 KLGRKSYFVI
+236 NLGKHNKEI
-246 PKVNGYTASLTH
+246 IVNTFNDACSLTH

-267 GVLSSSFGFNEMVR
+267 GVLSSNYGFNEMVR
-281 QIGEETPILER
+281 QIAEETPVLER

-359 GFEDNNVDLSSIKFI
+359 GFEENNVDLSAIKFI

-382 SDTLKKANDF
+382 SETLKKANNF
-392 LHRHNCKYNIT
+392 LHKHNCKYNVT

-422 DEFVTVGRP
+422 DEFGTVGRP
-431 LNYTNIK
+431 LNDTNIK

-468 KNKEATDKLFEREYD
+468 KNEEATDKLFVKEYD
-483 KNGNE
+483 KDGNE
-488 TIWVKT
+488 IVWVRT

-528 VSNDYVEDILVG
+528 VSNDYVEDILIGNYG
-540 KYPSGIVP
+540 KAVIP
-548 NCVVVSVPSEYTL
+548 NCVVVSVPNEETL
-561 NALKAYVVVKDSPID
+561 NALKAYVVVKDSPAD
-576 YSKIVN
+576 YSEIVT
-582 EMNSKC
+582 EMNKKC
-588 EEVLR
+588 EEILR
-593 DNYRPIEYVFVDKIP
+593 DNSRPIEYVFVDKIP

-613 KKDFILIEEFE
+613 KKDFVSVQEFE
-624 KGKKTEKDGVKV
+624 EGKKKDGIKV
-636 KARVKVKKGN
+636 KTRIKVKKDNL

>member
-1 MENNKKI
+1 MRDDKKLELVADLPNK
-8 EYVTKPFEQLT
+8 LT
-19 GLPSKDRIWL
+19 GIPSKDRIWL
-29 KRSKRASIKLPSSN
+29 KRSKRASVKLPDSHLS
-43 LNVYDYI
+43 VYDYI

-57 LDEIAMEYDP
+57 LDDVALEYDP
-67 LIDYESTKITY
+67 LIDYSSTKITY
-78 RKLFKMIDEAT
+78 RKLFKMIETTTKA
-89 LSYMELGVKKG
+89 YMELGVKKG

-111 ENIITFYALNR
+111 ENIVNFYALNR
-122 IGAIPNQI
+122 LGAIANQI
-130 HPLASKDEVRFYL
+130 HPLASKDEVKFYL

-164 VEELKIKNVIMV
+164 IEELNIENVIMV
-176 GATDLVSS
+176 DATNLVSTKNKVMILYDKYKKLRKEKNISLMSFVKEVS
-184 KTKALFLYNKYKDEL
+184 KTKT
-199 KNNGDRF
+199 
-206 SIKSFS
+206 
-212 NFIKENASKKE
+212 
-223 YPSSKYISFKDFM
+223 YPSSRYISFKDFM
-236 KLGRKSYFVI
+236 NLGKHNKEI
-246 PKVNGYTASLTH
+246 IVNTFNDACSLTH

-267 GVLSSSFGFNEMVR
+267 GVLSSNYGFNEMVR
-281 QIGEETPILER
+281 QIAEETPVLER

-359 GFEDNNVDLSSIKFI
+359 GFKENNVDLSAIKFI

-382 SDTLKKANDF
+382 SETLKKANNF
-392 LHRHNCKYNIT
+392 LHKHNCKYNVT
-403 VGYGMSEMGSCAV
+403 VGYGMSEMVSCEV

-422 DEFVTVGRP
+422 DEFGTVGRP
-431 LNYTNIK
+431 LNDTNIK
-438 IVNSETKE
+438 IVNPETKE

-468 KNKEATDKLFEREYD
+468 KNEEATDKLFVKEYD
-483 KNGNE
+483 KEGNE
-488 TIWVKT
+488 IVWVRT

-528 VSNDYVEDILVG
+528 VSNDYVEDILIGNYGTAV
-540 KYPSGIVP
+540 IP
-548 NCVVVSVPSEYTL
+548 NCVVVSVPNEETL
-561 NALKAYVVVKDSPID
+561 NALKAYVVVKDSPAD
-576 YSKIVN
+576 YSEIVT
-582 EMNSKC
+582 EMNKKC
-588 EEVLR
+588 EEILR
-593 DNYRPIEYVFVDKIP
+593 DNSRPIEYVFVDKIP

-613 KKDFILIEEFE
+613 KKDFVLVQEFE
-624 KGKKTEKDGVKV
+624 EGKKKDGIKV
-636 KARVKVKKGN
+636 KTRIKVKKDNL

>member
-1 MENNKKI
+1 MRDDKKLELVADLPNK
-8 EYVTKPFEQLT
+8 LT
-19 GLPSKDRIWL
+19 GIPSKDRIWL
-29 KRSKRASIKLPSSN
+29 KRSKRASVKLPDSHLS
-43 LNVYDYI
+43 VYDYI

-57 LDEIAMEYDP
+57 LDDVALEYDP
-67 LIDYESTKITY
+67 LIDYSSTKITY
-78 RKLFKMIDEAT
+78 RKLFKMIETTTMA
-89 LSYMELGVKKG
+89 YMELGVKKG

-111 ENIITFYALNR
+111 ENIVNFYALNR
-122 IGAIPNQI
+122 LGAIANQI
-130 HPLASKDEVRFYL
+130 HPLASKDEVKFYL

-164 VEELKIKNVIMV
+164 IEELNIENVIMV
-176 GATDLVSS
+176 DATNLVSTKNKVMILYDKYKKLRKEKNISLMSFIKEVS
-184 KTKALFLYNKYKDEL
+184 KTKT
-199 KNNGDRF
+199 
-206 SIKSFS
+206 
-212 NFIKENASKKE
+212 
-223 YPSSKYISFKDFM
+223 YPSSRYISFKDFM
-236 KLGRKSYFVI
+236 NLGKHNKEI
-246 PKVNGYTASLTH
+246 IVNSFNDACSLTH

-267 GVLSSSFGFNEMVR
+267 GVLSSNYGFNEMVR
-281 QIGEETPILER
+281 QIAEETPVLER

-359 GFEDNNVDLSSIKFI
+359 GFKENNVDLSAIKFI

-382 SDTLKKANDF
+382 SETLKKANNF
-392 LHRHNCKYNIT
+392 LHKHNCKYNVT

-422 DEFVTVGRP
+422 DEFGTVGRP
-431 LNYTNIK
+431 LNDTNIK
-438 IVNSETKE
+438 IVNPETKE

-468 KNKEATDKLFEREYD
+468 KNEEATDKLFGKEYD
-483 KNGNE
+483 KEGNE
-488 TIWVKT
+488 IVWVRT

-528 VSNDYVEDILVG
+528 VSNDYVEDILIGNYGTAV
-540 KYPSGIVP
+540 IP
-548 NCVVVSVPSEYTL
+548 NCVVVSVPNEETL
-561 NALKAYVVVKDSPID
+561 NALKAYVVVKDSPAD
-576 YSKIVN
+576 YSEIVT
-582 EMNSKC
+582 EMNKKC
-588 EEVLR
+588 EEILR
-593 DNYRPIEYVFVDKIP
+593 DNSRPIEYVFVDKIP

-613 KKDFILIEEFE
+613 KKDFVLVQEFE
-624 KGKKTEKDGVKV
+624 EGKKKDGIKV
-636 KARVKVKKGN
+636 KTRIKVKKDNL

>member
-1 MENNKKI
+1 MRDDKKLELVADLPNK
-8 EYVTKPFEQLT
+8 LT
-19 GLPSKDRIWL
+19 GIPSKDRIWL
-29 KRSKRASIKLPSSN
+29 KRSKRASVKLPDSHLS
-43 LNVYDYI
+43 VYDYI

-57 LDEIAMEYDP
+57 LDDVALEYDP
-67 LIDYESTKITY
+67 LIDYSSTKITY
-78 RKLFKMIDEAT
+78 RELFKMIETTTMA
-89 LSYMELGVKKG
+89 YMELGVKKG

-111 ENIITFYALNR
+111 ENIVNFYALNR
-122 IGAIPNQI
+122 LGAIANQI
-130 HPLASKDEVRFYL
+130 HPLASKDEVKFYL

-164 VEELKIKNVIMV
+164 VEELNIEKVIMV
-176 GATDLVSS
+176 DATNLVSTKNKAIILYDKYKKLRKEKNISLMSFIKEVS
-184 KTKALFLYNKYKDEL
+184 KTKT
-199 KNNGDRF
+199 
-206 SIKSFS
+206 
-212 NFIKENASKKE
+212 
-223 YPSSKYISFKDFM
+223 YPSSRYISFKDFM
-236 KLGRKSYFVI
+236 NLGKHNKEI
-246 PKVNGYTASLTH
+246 IVNTFNDACSLTH

-267 GVLSSSFGFNEMVR
+267 GVLSSNYGFNEMVR
-281 QIGEETPILER
+281 QIAEETPVLER

-359 GFEDNNVDLSSIKFI
+359 GFKENNVDLSAIKFI

-382 SDTLKKANDF
+382 SETLKKANNF
-392 LHRHNCKYNIT
+392 LHKHNCKYNVT

-422 DEFVTVGRP
+422 DEFGTVGRP
-431 LNYTNIK
+431 LNDTNIK
-438 IVNSETKE
+438 IVNPETKE

-468 KNKEATDKLFEREYD
+468 KNEEATDKLFVKEYD
-483 KNGNE
+483 KDGNE
-488 TIWVKT
+488 IVWVRT

-528 VSNDYVEDILVG
+528 VSNDYVEDILIGNYGTAV
-540 KYPSGIVP
+540 IP
-548 NCVVVSVPSEYTL
+548 NCVVVSVPNEETL
-561 NALKAYVVVKDSPID
+561 NALKAYVVVKDSPAD
-576 YSKIVN
+576 YSEIVT
-582 EMNSKC
+582 EMNKKC
-588 EEVLR
+588 EEILR
-593 DNYRPIEYVFVDKIP
+593 DNSRPIEYVFVDKIP

-613 KKDFILIEEFE
+613 KKDFVLVQEFE
-624 KGKKTEKDGVKV
+624 EGKDGIKV
-636 KARVKVKKGN
+636 KTRIKVKKDNL

>member
-1 MENNKKI
+1 MRDDKKLELVADLPNK
-8 EYVTKPFEQLT
+8 LT
-19 GLPSKDRIWL
+19 GIPSKDRIWL
-29 KRSKRASIKLPSSN
+29 KRSKRASVKLPDSHLS
-43 LNVYDYI
+43 VYDYI

-57 LDEIAMEYDP
+57 LDDVALEYDP
-67 LIDYESTKITY
+67 LIDYSSTKITY
-78 RKLFKMIDEAT
+78 RELFKMIETTTMA
-89 LSYMELGVKKG
+89 YMELGVKKG

-111 ENIITFYALNR
+111 ENIVNFYALNR
-122 IGAIPNQI
+122 LGAIANQI
-130 HPLASKDEVRFYL
+130 HPLASKDEVKFYL

-164 VEELKIKNVIMV
+164 VEELNIEKVIMV
-176 GATDLVSS
+176 DATNLVSTKNKAIILYDKYKKLRKEKNISLMSFIKEVS
-184 KTKALFLYNKYKDEL
+184 KTKT
-199 KNNGDRF
+199 
-206 SIKSFS
+206 
-212 NFIKENASKKE
+212 
-223 YPSSKYISFKDFM
+223 YPSSRYISFKDFM
-236 KLGRKSYFVI
+236 NLGKHNKEI
-246 PKVNGYTASLTH
+246 IVNTFNDACSLTH

-267 GVLSSSFGFNEMVR
+267 GVLSSNYGFNEMVR
-281 QIGEETPILER
+281 QIAEETPVLER

-359 GFEDNNVDLSSIKFI
+359 GFEENNVDLSAIKFI

-382 SDTLKKANDF
+382 SETLKKANNF
-392 LHRHNCKYNIT
+392 LHKHNCKYNVT

-422 DEFVTVGRP
+422 DEFGTVGRP
-431 LNYTNIK
+431 LNDTNIK
-438 IVNSETKE
+438 IVNPETKE

-468 KNKEATDKLFEREYD
+468 KNEEATDKLFVKEYD
-483 KNGNE
+483 KDGNE
-488 TIWVKT
+488 IVWVRT

-528 VSNDYVEDILVG
+528 VSNDYVEDILIGNYGTAV
-540 KYPSGIVP
+540 IP
-548 NCVVVSVPSEYTL
+548 NCVVVSVPNEETL
-561 NALKAYVVVKDSPID
+561 NALKAYVVVKDSPAD
-576 YSKIVN
+576 YSEIVT
-582 EMNSKC
+582 EMNKKC
-588 EEVLR
+588 EEILR
-593 DNYRPIEYVFVDKIP
+593 DNSRPIEYVFVDKIP

-613 KKDFILIEEFE
+613 KKDFVLVQEFE
-624 KGKKTEKDGVKV
+624 EGKKKDGIKV
-636 KARVKVKKGN
+636 KTRIKVKKDNL

>member
-1 MENNKKI
+1 MKDDKKLELVADLPNK
-8 EYVTKPFEQLT
+8 LT
-19 GLPSKDRIWL
+19 GIPSKDRIWL
-29 KRSKRASIKLPSSN
+29 KRSKRASVKLPDSHLS
-43 LNVYDYI
+43 VYDYI

-57 LDEIAMEYDP
+57 LDDVALEYDP
-67 LIDYESTKITY
+67 LIDYSSTKITY
-78 RKLFKMIDEAT
+78 RKLFKMIETAT
-89 LSYMELGVKKG
+89 KAYIELGVKKG

-111 ENIITFYALNR
+111 ENIVNFYALNR
-122 IGAIPNQI
+122 LGAIANQI
-130 HPLASKDEVRFYL
+130 HPLASKDEVKFYL

-164 VEELKIKNVIMV
+164 VEELNIEKVIMV
-176 GATDLVSS
+176 DATNLVSTKNKAMILYDKYKQLRKEKNISLMSFIKEVS
-184 KTKALFLYNKYKDEL
+184 KTKA
-199 KNNGDRF
+199 
-206 SIKSFS
+206 
-212 NFIKENASKKE
+212 
-223 YPSSKYISFKDFM
+223 YPSSRYISFKDFM
-236 KLGRKSYFVI
+236 NLGKHNKEI
-246 PKVNGYTASLTH
+246 IVNTFNDACSLTH

-267 GVLSSSFGFNEMVR
+267 GVLSSNYGFNEMVR
-281 QIGEETPILER
+281 QIAEETPVLER

-359 GFEDNNVDLSSIKFI
+359 GFEENNVDLSAIKFI

-382 SDTLKKANDF
+382 SETLKKANNF
-392 LHRHNCKYNIT
+392 LHKHNCKYNVT

-422 DEFVTVGRP
+422 DEFGTAGRP
-431 LNYTNIK
+431 LNDTNIK
-438 IVNSETKE
+438 IVNPETKE

-468 KNKEATDKLFEREYD
+468 KNKEATDKLFVKEYD

-488 TIWVKT
+488 IIWVRT

-528 VSNDYVEDILVG
+528 VSNDYVEDILIGNYG
-540 KYPSGIVP
+540 KAVIP
-548 NCVVVSVPSEYTL
+548 NCVVVSVPNEETL
-561 NALKAYVVVKDSPID
+561 NALKAYVVVKDSPAD
-576 YSKIVN
+576 YSEIVT
-582 EMNSKC
+582 EMNKKC
-588 EEVLR
+588 EEILR
-593 DNYRPIEYVFVDKIP
+593 DNSRPIEYVFVDKIP

-613 KKDFILIEEFE
+613 KKDFVLVQEFE
-624 KGKKTEKDGVKV
+624 EGKKKDGIKV
-636 KARVKVKKGN
+636 KTRIKIKKDNL

>member
-1 MENNKKI
+1 MMKLNSKKV
-8 EYVTKPFEQLT
+8 E
-19 GLPSKDRIWL
+19 LPSKDRIWL
-29 KRSKRASIKLPSSN
+29 KRSKRASVKLPDSHLS
-43 LNVYDYI
+43 VYDYI

-57 LDEIAMEYDP
+57 LDDVALEYDP
-67 LIDYESTKITY
+67 LIDYSSTKITY
-78 RKLFKMIDEAT
+78 RELFKMIETAT
-89 LSYMELGVKKG
+89 KAYMELGVKKG

-111 ENIITFYALNR
+111 ENIVNFYALNR
-122 IGAIPNQI
+122 LGAIANQI
-130 HPLASKDEVRFYL
+130 HPLASKDEVKFYL

-164 VEELKIKNVIMV
+164 VEELNIEKVIMV
-176 GATDLVSS
+176 DATNLVSTKNKAMILYDKYKNLRKEKNISLMSFIRKAS
-184 KTKALFLYNKYKDEL
+184 KTKT
-199 KNNGDRF
+199 
-206 SIKSFS
+206 
-212 NFIKENASKKE
+212 
-223 YPSSKYISFKDFM
+223 YPSSRYISFKDFM
-236 KLGRKSYFVI
+236 NLGKHNKGVI
-246 PKVNGYTASLTH
+246 VNTFNDACSLTH

-267 GVLSSSFGFNEMVR
+267 GVLSSNYGFNEMVR
-281 QIGEETPILER
+281 QIAEETPVLER

-359 GFEDNNVDLSSIKFI
+359 GFEENNVDLSAIKFI

-382 SDTLKKANDF
+382 SETLKKANNF
-392 LHRHNCKYNIT
+392 LHKHNCKYNVT

-422 DEFVTVGRP
+422 DEFGTAGRP
-431 LNYTNIK
+431 LNDTNIK
-438 IVNSETKE
+438 IVNPETKE

-468 KNKEATDKLFEREYD
+468 KNKEATDKLFVKEYD
-483 KNGNE
+483 KDGNE
-488 TIWVKT
+488 IVWVRT

-528 VSNDYVEDILVG
+528 VSNDYVEDILIGNYGTAV
-540 KYPSGIVP
+540 IP
-548 NCVVVSVPSEYTL
+548 NCVVVSVPNEETL
-561 NALKAYVVVKDSPID
+561 NALKAYVVVKDSPAD
-576 YSKIVN
+576 YSEIVT
-582 EMNSKC
+582 EMNKKC
-588 EEVLR
+588 EEILR
-593 DNYRPIEYVFVDKIP
+593 DNSRPIEYVFVDKIP

-613 KKDFILIEEFE
+613 KKDFVLVQEFE
-624 KGKKTEKDGVKV
+624 EGKKKDGIKV
-636 KARVKVKKGN
+636 KTRIKIKKDNL

>member
-1 MENNKKI
+1 MRDDKKLELVADLPNK
-8 EYVTKPFEQLT
+8 LT
-19 GLPSKDRIWL
+19 GIPSKDRIWL
-29 KRSKRASIKLPSSN
+29 KRSKRASVKLPDSHLS
-43 LNVYDYI
+43 VYDYI

-57 LDEIAMEYDP
+57 LDDVALEYDP
-67 LIDYESTKITY
+67 LIDYSSTKITY
-78 RKLFKMIDEAT
+78 RELFKMIETTTMA
-89 LSYMELGVKKG
+89 YMELGVKKG

-111 ENIITFYALNR
+111 ENIVNFYALNR
-122 IGAIPNQI
+122 LGAIANQI
-130 HPLASKDEVRFYL
+130 HPLASKDEVKFYL

-164 VEELKIKNVIMV
+164 VEELNIEKVIMV
-176 GATDLVSS
+176 DATNLVSTKNKVMILYDKYKKLRKEKNISLMSFIKEVS
-184 KTKALFLYNKYKDEL
+184 KTKT
-199 KNNGDRF
+199 
-206 SIKSFS
+206 
-212 NFIKENASKKE
+212 
-223 YPSSKYISFKDFM
+223 YPSSRYISFKDFM
-236 KLGRKSYFVI
+236 NLGKHNKEI
-246 PKVNGYTASLTH
+246 IVNTFNDACSLTH

-267 GVLSSSFGFNEMVR
+267 GVLSSNYGFNEMVR
-281 QIGEETPILER
+281 QIAEETPVLER

-359 GFEDNNVDLSSIKFI
+359 GFEENNVDLSAIKFI

-382 SDTLKKANDF
+382 SETLKKANNF
-392 LHRHNCKYNIT
+392 LHKHNCKYNVT

-422 DEFVTVGRP
+422 DEFGTVGRP
-431 LNYTNIK
+431 LNDTNIK
-438 IVNSETKE
+438 IVNPETKE

-468 KNKEATDKLFEREYD
+468 KNEEATDKLFVKEYD
-483 KNGNE
+483 KDGNE
-488 TIWVKT
+488 IVWVRT

-528 VSNDYVEDILVG
+528 VSNDYVEDILIGNYGTAV
-540 KYPSGIVP
+540 IP
-548 NCVVVSVPSEYTL
+548 NCVVVSVPNEETL
-561 NALKAYVVVKDSPID
+561 NALKAYVVVKDSPAD
-576 YSKIVN
+576 YSEIVT
-582 EMNSKC
+582 EMNKKC
-588 EEVLR
+588 EEILR
-593 DNYRPIEYVFVDKIP
+593 DNSRPIEYVFVDKIP

-613 KKDFILIEEFE
+613 KKDFVLVQEFE
-624 KGKKTEKDGVKV
+624 EGKKKDGIKV
-636 KARVKVKKGN
+636 KTRIKVKKDNL

>member
-1 MENNKKI
+1 MMKLDSKKV
-8 EYVTKPFEQLT
+8 E
-19 GLPSKDRIWL
+19 LPSEDRIWL
-29 KRSKRASIKLPSSN
+29 KRSKRASVKLPDSHLS
-43 LNVYDYI
+43 VYDYI

-57 LDEIAMEYDP
+57 LDDVALEYDP
-67 LIDYESTKITY
+67 LIDYSSTKITY
-78 RKLFKMIDEAT
+78 RKLFKMIETTTKA
-89 LSYMELGVKKG
+89 YMELGVKKG
-100 DIVTV
+100 DIITV

-111 ENIITFYALNR
+111 ENIVNFYALNR
-122 IGAIPNQI
+122 LGAIANQI
-130 HPLASKDEVRFYL
+130 HPLASKDEVKFYL

-164 VEELKIKNVIMV
+164 VEELNIEKVIMV
-176 GATDLVSS
+176 DATNLVSTKNKAMILYDKYKNLRKEKNISLMSFIRETS
-184 KTKALFLYNKYKDEL
+184 KTKT
-199 KNNGDRF
+199 
-206 SIKSFS
+206 
-212 NFIKENASKKE
+212 
-223 YPSSKYISFKDFM
+223 YPSSRYISFKDFM
-236 KLGRKSYFVI
+236 NLGKHNKEVI
-246 PKVNGYTASLTH
+246 VNTFNDACSLTH

-267 GVLSSSFGFNEMVR
+267 GVLSSNYGFNEMVR
-281 QIGEETPILER
+281 QIAEETPVLER

-320 NIVVVPKVDYQNIH
+320 NIVVIPKVDYQNIH

-359 GFEDNNVDLSSIKFI
+359 GFEENNVDLSTIKFI

-382 SDTLKKANDF
+382 SETLKKANNF
-392 LHRHNCKYNIT
+392 LHKHNCKYNVT

-422 DEFVTVGRP
+422 DEFGTAGRP
-431 LNYTNIK
+431 LNDTNIK
-438 IVNSETKE
+438 IVNPETKE

-468 KNKEATDKLFEREYD
+468 KNKEATDKLFVKEYD
-483 KNGNE
+483 KDGNE
-488 TIWVKT
+488 IVWVRT

-528 VSNDYVEDILVG
+528 VSNDYVEDILIGNYGTAV
-540 KYPSGIVP
+540 IP
-548 NCVVVSVPSEYTL
+548 NCVVVSVPNEETL
-561 NALKAYVVVKDSPID
+561 NALKAYVVVKDSPAD
-576 YSKIVN
+576 YSEIVT
-582 EMNSKC
+582 EMNKKC
-588 EEVLR
+588 EEILR
-593 DNYRPIEYVFVDKIP
+593 DNSRPIEYVFVDKIP

-613 KKDFILIEEFE
+613 KKDFVLVQEFE
-624 KGKKTEKDGVKV
+624 DGKKKDGIKV
-636 KARVKVKKGN
+636 KTRIKIKKDNL